1 MIAVMAIDSTAAPGF
16 RALLLFAAG
25 AVASGLNAVGGGGSL
40 VTFPT
45 LVALGISPLV
55 ANATNS
61 ASLWPGSLGSAL
73 GLLTPLKTATAQL
86 PKLLIPTVI
95 GACLGAWLLGLGG
108 ERVFNWAVPPLIL
121 MSTGLLAFGPALR
134 RRRQGNRHLPTWLGL
149 FLQLLIATYGGYFGA
164 GMGILMLALFGLFV
178 DGDIHAHNAVKAW
191 LGVLVNLIASAI
203 LLRQGLVDLGAALWV
218 SAGAVVG
225 GYVTAKVMLRFEPE
239 RLRLVVICLGLILC
253 VWFFARLLHT

>member
-1 MIAVMAIDSTAAPGF
+1 MPIDLSGAPVL
-16 RALLLFAAG
+16 RALLLFSAG

-45 LVALGISPLV
+45 LVALGVSPLV

-61 ASLWPGSLGSAL
+61 ASLWLGSLGSAL
-73 GLLTPLKTATAQL
+73 GLLQPLRTAKTQI
-86 PKLLIPTVI
+86 PKLLLPTVI
-95 GACLGAWLLGLGG
+95 GAALGAWLLGLGG

-121 MSTGLLAFGPALR
+121 LSTGLLAFGPALR
-134 RRRQGNRHLPTWLGL
+134 RLRSGNRHLPTWLGL
-149 FLQLLIATYGGYFGA
+149 LLQFLIATYGGYFGA

-191 LGVLVNLIASAI
+191 LGVLINLIASVL

-225 GYVTAKVMLRFEPE
+225 GYVTAKRMQRIAPE
-239 RLRLVVICLGLILC
+239 RLRVVVVGLGLLLC
-253 VWFFARLLHT
+253 AWFFARVLHV